1 MTRKS
6 RIILI
11 VDEDIAFCQSLKRH
25 LTGKKMK
32 TFTAQTGSE
41 ALTIC
46 SRNEIDIALL
56 DQVLPDGEGVDF
68 CTPIL
73 SYNNQTK
80 IILTTAA
87 PSLENAVKA
96 IKVGGFDYLSKPFE
110 MEELD
115 LVIEKSLKAQESE
128 QTELIQKVQRLQTE
142 EEEDVLIGRRGGLA
156 SVQRLVDLAA
166 TNFAHVLIT
175 GETGTGKNL
184 VAKAIHNKSLV
195 KDHAMIS
202 TNCASLPDN
211 LIEAELFGY
220 EKGAFTGAVSTT
232 KGIFEMADKGTLFL
246 DEIGDLAPHLQAK
259 LLGVLDEKKIKRI
272 GGQTVKKVNVRII
285 AATNA
290 ELEKAVQKRE
300 FRSDLYY
307 RLCVLSIH
315 IPPLRDR
322 KEDIPNLCHY
332 FIKKLAP
339 FFNPEISEREIERL
353 MDYDWYG
360 NVRELRNII
369 ERSIILHKGTIL
381 RPSEFIKGNL
391 FAVHAPIPPPN
402 HAEEPPDEDFIENID
417 DQKLLSLKD
426 IEKKYIRHVLGKMSD
441 NHTRTAKV
449 LGISRS
455 TLMRKIKGY
464 GLSSLSSEK

>member
-1 MTRKS
+1 MTRIKDT
-6 RIILI
+6 ILI
-11 VDEDIAFCQSLKRH
+11 VDEDVLFCQTLQTHLKKR
-25 LTGKKMK
+25 MR
-32 TFTAQTGSE
+32 TFAAQTGSE

-46 SRNEIDIALL
+46 SRNQIDIVLL
-56 DQVLPDGEGVDF
+56 DQKLPDGEGVDF

-73 SYNNQTK
+73 SYNKQTK
-80 IILTTAA
+80 IILTTAS

-110 MEELD
+110 NEELD
-115 LVIEKSLKAQESE
+115 LVIDKSLKATDSE
-128 QTELIQKVQRLQTE
+128 QNELIEKVKAR
-142 EEEDVLIGRRGGLA
+142 EDDEDDAILIGRRGGLA
-156 SVQRLVDLAA
+156 GVQRLVDLAA

-195 KDHAMIS
+195 KDQAMIS

-220 EKGAFTGAVSTT
+220 EKGAFTGAVATT
-232 KGIFEMADKGTLFL
+232 KGIFEMADNGTLFL
-246 DEIGDLAPHLQAK
+246 DEIGDLAPHLQSK
-259 LLGVLDEKKIKRI
+259 LLGVLDEKKIKKI

-322 KEDIPNLCHY
+322 KEDIPHLCHY

-339 FFNPEISEREIERL
+339 FFNPEISDKEIERL
-353 MDYDWYG
+353 MDYDWLG

-381 RPSEFIKGNL
+381 RPSEFLNRNL
-391 FAVHAPIPPPN
+391 LFPVKVPATPSRLEKPVS
-402 HAEEPPDEDFIENID
+402 DDFIESMD
-417 DQKLLSLKD
+417 SEKLPSLKE
-426 IEKKYIRHVLGKMSD
+426 IEKKYIRHVLNKMSD

-455 TLMRKIKGY
+455 TLMRKIKSY
-464 GLSSLSSEK
+464 ELNSSNDKK

>member
-1 MTRKS
+1 MTRK
-6 RIILI
+6 INTILI
-11 VDEDIAFCQSLKRH
+11 IDDRSFCEA
-25 LTGKKMK
+25 LTLHFDSKKMK

-46 SRNEIDIALL
+46 SRNLIDIVLL
-56 DQVLPDGEGVDF
+56 NQKLPDGEGVDF

-80 IILTTAA
+80 IILTTAN
-87 PSLENAVKA
+87 PNLEDAVKA
-96 IKVGGFDYLSKPFE
+96 IKVGSFDYLSKPFE

-115 LVIEKSLKAQESE
+115 LVLDESLKATESE
-128 QTELIQKVQRLQTE
+128 QTELIGADEKRPV
-142 EEEDVLIGRRGGLA
+142 EEDDAILIGRRGGLA
-156 SVQRLVDLAA
+156 GVQHLVDLAA
-166 TNFAHVLIT
+166 TNYAHVLIT

-220 EKGAFTGAVSTT
+220 EKGAFTGAVAST
-232 KGIFEMADKGTLFL
+232 KGIFEMAHQGTLFL
-246 DEIGDLAPHLQAK
+246 DEIGDLALHLQSK
-259 LLGVLDEKKIKRI
+259 LLGVLDEKKIKKI
-272 GGQTVKKVNVRII
+272 GGQTVKEVNVRVI

-290 ELEKAVQKRE
+290 ELEKAVQKRL

-307 RLCVLSIH
+307 RLCVLAIH
-315 IPPLRDR
+315 IPPLREH
-322 KEDIPNLCHY
+322 KEDIPDLCHF

-339 FFNPEISEREIERL
+339 FFNPEISDTEIEKL
-353 MDYDWYG
+353 MDYDWPG
-360 NVRELRNII
+360 NVREFRNII

-381 RPSEFIKGNL
+381 RPSEFLNRNL
-391 FAVHAPIPPPN
+391 LAPKEPSPPPKT
-402 HAEEPPDEDFIENID
+402 EKPSGDDFIERID
-417 DQKLLSLKD
+417 SKKLLSLKK
-426 IEKKYIRHVLGKMSD
+426 IEKKYIHHVLTQMSA
-441 NHTRTAKV
+441 NHTKTAKV

-455 TLMRKIKGY
+455 TLMRKIKVY
-464 GLSSLSSEK
+464 GLSSTTGKD

>member
-1 MTRKS
+1 MTRKIHTVL
-6 RIILI
+6 II
-11 VDEDIAFCQSLKRH
+11 DDDRSFCEALTLH
-25 LTGKKMK
+25 LNSKKMK
-32 TFTAQTGSE
+32 TLTAQTGSE

-46 SRNEIDIALL
+46 SRNLIDIVLL
-56 DQVLPDGEGVDF
+56 DDNLPDGEGVDF

-73 SYNNQTK
+73 SYNNRTK
-80 IILTTAA
+80 IILTTAH
-87 PSLENAVKA
+87 PSLEDAVKA
-96 IKVGGFDYLSKPFE
+96 IKVGSFDYLSKPFK

-115 LVIEKSLKAQESE
+115 LVIENSLKAAESE
-128 QTELIQKVQRLQTE
+128 QIELMRADKEQLAK
-142 EEEDVLIGRRGGLA
+142 EDDTILIGRRGGLA

-166 TNFAHVLIT
+166 TNSAHVLIT

-195 KDHAMIS
+195 KDHAMIT

-220 EKGAFTGAVSTT
+220 EKGAFTGAVAST
-232 KGIFEMADKGTLFL
+232 KGIFEMADQGTLFL
-246 DEIGDLAPHLQAK
+246 DEIGDLALHLQSK
-259 LLGVLDEKKIKRI
+259 LLGVLDEKKIKKI

-290 ELEKAVQKRE
+290 ELAKAVQKRL

-315 IPPLRDR
+315 IPPLREH
-322 KEDIPNLCHY
+322 KEDIPDLCHY

-339 FFNPEISEREIERL
+339 FFNPEISDSEIDKM
-353 MDYDWYG
+353 MDYGWPG

-369 ERSIILHKGTIL
+369 ERSIIMHKGTIL
-381 RPSEFIKGNL
+381 RPSEFLNPNI
-391 FAVHAPIPPPN
+391 FDAIATSPPSKTEKN
-402 HAEEPPDEDFIENID
+402 SDDDFIESID
-417 DQKLLSLKD
+417 NKELLSLKK
-426 IEKKYIRHVLGKMSD
+426 IEKNYIRHVLTKMSD

-455 TLMRKIKGY
+455 TLMRKIKVY
-464 GLSSLSSEK
+464 GLNSAIRKK

>member
-1 MTRKS
+1 MTRKIHTTL
-6 RIILI
+6 II
-11 VDEDIAFCQSLKRH
+11 DDRSFCKALTLH
-25 LTGKKMK
+25 LDSKKMK

-46 SRNEIDIALL
+46 SRNLIDIVLL
-56 DQVLPDGEGVDF
+56 DQNLPDGEGVDF
-68 CTPIL
+68 CIPIL

-80 IILTTAA
+80 IILTTAN
-87 PSLENAVKA
+87 PNLEDAVKA
-96 IKVGGFDYLSKPFE
+96 IKVGSFDYLSKPFE

-115 LVIEKSLKAQESE
+115 LVIDKSLKATESE
-128 QTELIQKVQRLQTE
+128 QTELIVTDKKRQTE
-142 EEEDVLIGRRGGLA
+142 EDDSILVGRRGGLA
-156 SVQRLVDLAA
+156 EVQHLVDLAA
-166 TNFAHVLIT
+166 TNYAHVLIT
-175 GETGTGKNL
+175 GETGTGKNM

-220 EKGAFTGAVSTT
+220 EKGAFTGAVAST

-246 DEIGDLAPHLQAK
+246 DEIGDLALHLQSK
-259 LLGVLDEKKIKRI
+259 LLGVLDEKKIKKI
-272 GGQTVKKVNVRII
+272 GGQTVKKVNVRVI
-285 AATNA
+285 AATNT
-290 ELEKAVQKRE
+290 ELEKAVQKRQ

-307 RLCVLSIH
+307 RLCVLAIH
-315 IPPLRDR
+315 IPPLRDH
-322 KEDIPNLCHY
+322 KEDIPDLCHY

-339 FFNPEISEREIERL
+339 FFNPEISDTEIEKL
-353 MDYDWYG
+353 MDYDWPG

-381 RPSEFIKGNL
+381 RPSEFLNRTLLAKE
-391 FAVHAPIPPPN
+391 PSPPPKT
-402 HAEEPPDEDFIENID
+402 EQPSGDDFLERID
-417 DQKLLSLKD
+417 NNNLLSLKK
-426 IEKKYIRHVLGKMSD
+426 IEKKYIRHVLTKMST
-441 NHTRTAKV
+441 NHTKTAKV

-464 GLSSLSSEK
+464 GLNSTIGKD